1 MSTDTVRTAQQASGQ
16 GGSARD
22 GAALRMT
29 WLVARREIRL
39 RAKTRVFVITTVIM
53 LIAVALA
60 VALPAILSGKSK
72 PTRVGIVGGD
82 TTTLSSI
89 VTEAGRLSGGQATA
103 VTEPS
108 QAAAEAALRS
118 GDLGAVLVDGKEI
131 IVKQVPLGGPSG
143 AVASLAQLAGLSH
156 LIQTVPGA
164 ASAVAQGVSLPVRG
178 LQAPS
183 TSLSS
188 RLTGLFTVIVVWIL
202 ISVYGSQIALGIGEE
217 KSSRVIEVLL
227 STVRPT
233 QLLIGKV
240 LGIGLLALGQAVA
253 MVLVFIIAGFA
264 SGSNLVHGATLGVV
278 IAGGVFIV
286 LGYAFYCTAFAA
298 AGSLV
303 SRQSD
308 VNSTIMP
315 VQLPLILAY
324 ALSYTVI
331 YANGASKFYHVLGF
345 LPPTAPIAMPVLYAA
360 GDVPLWQVAVS
371 AVICAAGVVWMAR
384 LAVRVYANSI
394 LKTGPRISFRQAI
407 RESRNAQSA

>member
-1 MSTDTVRTAQQASGQ
+1 MRNNNSFRI
-16 GGSARD
+16 
-22 GAALRMT
+22 T
-29 WLVARREIRL
+29 WLVASREIRL
-39 RAKTRVFVITTVIM
+39 RAKTRVFVITSVIL

-72 PTRVGIVGGD
+72 PAKIGVVGG
-82 TTTLSSI
+82 TTTTI
-89 VTEAGRLSGGQATA
+89 TGIITQAGQLSGGQAVA
-103 VTEPS
+103 VSEPN
-108 QAAAEAALRS
+108 QAAAEAALRN
-118 GDLGAVLVDGKEI
+118 GDLAAVLVPDKEI
-131 IVKQVPLGGPSG
+131 IVKQVPLGGVSG
-143 AVASLAQLAGLSH
+143 SVETLARLAGLSK
-156 LIQTVPGA
+156 LIQDVPGA
-164 ASAVAQGVSLPVRG
+164 ANAVAQGVTLPVRG

-188 RLTGLFTVIVVWIL
+188 RLTGLFTIVVVWVL

-217 KSSRVIEVLL
+217 KSSRVVEVLL
-227 STVRPT
+227 SSVRPV

-240 LGIGLLALGQAVA
+240 LGIGLLALTQAVG

-264 SGSNLVHGATLGVV
+264 SGSNLVHGATLNVV
-278 IAGGVFIV
+278 IAGGVFMI

-331 YANGASKFYHVLGF
+331 YANGANAFYHVLGF

-360 GDVPLWQVAVS
+360 GDVPAWQVVIAAVLT
-371 AVICAAGVVWMAR
+371 AAGTVWMAR
-384 LAVRVYANSI
+384 IAVRIYSNSI
-394 LKTGPRISFRQAI
+394 LRTGPRISFRQAI
-407 RESRNAQSA
+407 KESRSA

>member
-1 MSTDTVRTAQQASGQ
+1 MSTDTATTAQQANGQ
-16 GGSARD
+16 GGSTRD
-22 GAALRMT
+22 SGALRMT

-39 RAKTRVFVITTVIM
+39 RAKTRVFAITTVIM
-53 LIAVALA
+53 LLAVALA

-89 VTEAGRLSGGQATA
+89 VTEAGRLSGGQAIA
-103 VTEPS
+103 VPESS

-131 IVKQVPLGGPSG
+131 IVKQMPLGGPSG

-164 ASAVAQGVSLPVRG
+164 ASTVAHGVALPVRG
-178 LQAPS
+178 LETAS

-188 RLTGLFTVIVVWIL
+188 RLTGLFTVIIVWIL
-202 ISVYGSQIALGIGEE
+202 ISVYGSQIALSIGEE

-227 STVRPT
+227 SSVRAT

-240 LGIGLLALGQAVA
+240 LGIGLLALGQAVG
-253 MVLVFIIAGFA
+253 MVIVFIIAGFA

-278 IAGGVFIV
+278 FAGGVFVV

-345 LPPTAPIAMPVLYAA
+345 LPPTAPVAMPVLYAA
-360 GDVPLWQVAVS
+360 GDVPVWQVAVS
-371 AVICAAGVVWMAR
+371 AVICAVGVVWMAR
-384 LAVRVYANSI
+384 IAVRIYANSI

-407 RESRNAQSA
+407 RESRNA

>member
-1 MSTDTVRTAQQASGQ
+1 MSTDTVRTAQPASGQ

-22 GAALRMT
+22 GAGLRMT

-39 RAKTRVFVITTVIM
+39 RAKTRVFVITTLIM

-89 VTEAGRLSGGQATA
+89 VTEAGRLSGGTAIA

-108 QAAAEAALRS
+108 KAAAEAALRS

-143 AVASLAQLAGLSH
+143 AVASLAQLAGLSR

-240 LGIGLLALGQAVA
+240 LGIGLLALCQAVA
-253 MVLVFIIAGFA
+253 LVVVFIVAGFA

-331 YANGASKFYHVLGF
+331 YANGASTFYHVLGF

-371 AVICAAGVVWMAR
+371 ALICAAGVVWMAR

-407 RESRNAQSA
+407 RESRNA